1 MPENEKIQN
10 PKTAVPTTQNMN
22 DRDHVTDLLATE
34 KYMTA
39 SYSTALNEMS
49 NQSLYETV
57 ARIFKESQDAQRNL
71 YNLMFQHGWYSLEQA
86 QQQKVDQTFQ
96 QFSKM
101 RQELPYT

>member
-1 MPENEKIQN
+1 MPENRKIQN
-10 PKTAVPTTQNMN
+10 PQTPVPTTQDMN

-49 NQSLYETV
+49 NKSLYETV
-57 ARIFKESQDAQRNL
+57 ARIFKETQDSQRNL

-86 QQQKVDQTFQ
+86 PQQKVEQAYQ
-96 QFSKM
+96 QFSKT